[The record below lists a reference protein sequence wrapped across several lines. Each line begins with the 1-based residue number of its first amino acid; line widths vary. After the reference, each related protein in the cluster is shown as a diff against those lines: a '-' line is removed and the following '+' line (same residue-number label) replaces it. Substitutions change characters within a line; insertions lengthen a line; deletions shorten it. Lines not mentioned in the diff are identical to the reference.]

1 MPAAIT
7 PSSGLIDTW
16 GRRNRKLED
25 RQCAQCGAVFRPLRA
40 SSAYCSRPCAR
51 KKNGGHNRK
60 PECWWV
66 CQKGYIVGRIREFGR
81 VRYVKM
87 HRLVM
92 ERALGRALLPHEDVH
107 HLDGDKQNN
116 SLENLQLLTH
126 AEHSRITNSERVY
139 RRGYK
144 LNLSDAE
151 RAARADRMRKNR
163 AAIAKATGET
173 A

>member
-1 MPAAIT
+1 
-7 PSSGLIDTW
+7 
-16 GRRNRKLED
+16 
-25 RQCAQCGAVFRPLRA
+25 
-40 SSAYCSRPCAR
+40 
-51 KKNGGHNRK
+51 
-60 PECWWV
+60 
-66 CQKGYIVGRIREFGR
+66 
-81 VRYVKM
+81 M